1 MSGATHKRARTS
13 GLDVVVR
20 RARLVL
26 LATKHKKAPPK
37 ANNNKQTGLHIVG
50 VRQCPLY
57 RANMAL
63 NWIAPITGTA
73 SAAEHKQGAISR
85 QRSCFGASVVCEL
98 GLSPHSESV
107 PLEAS

>member
-1 MSGATHKRARTS
+1 YRTA
-13 GLDVVVR
+13 
-20 RARLVL
+20 ARLPL
-26 LATKHKKAPPK
+26 SPFPTRRSSDL
-37 ANNNKQTGLHIVG
+37 LHIVG

-63 NWIAPITGTA
+63 NWIAPNTGTA

-107 PLEAS
+107 PRSEEHTSELQSRFDLVCRLL